1 VGACVG
7 IRGSRIQNIVQ
18 ELHGER
24 IDIVVWHPE
33 IATFAANALSPARV
47 TRIMVD
53 EDEKTL
59 EVVVPDDQLTLA
71 IGRKGQNVKLA
82 AKLLGWKIDIFT
94 DSRYSELNVARK
106 GFEQLASVAEM
117 NMENFLS
124 AGFDSVTML
133 EEASDEELDRIEGM
147 TPTKR
152 EHLRSAIRLLL
163 PAQPKPDDALE
174 AEGETQA
181 VETSPEQTP
190 AETPEED
197 DKPRAE

>member
-1 VGACVG
+1 
-7 IRGSRIQNIVQ
+7 
-18 ELHGER
+18 
-24 IDIVVWHPE
+24 
-33 IATFAANALSPARV
+33 
-47 TRIMVD
+47 MVD